1 MTHVELLQ
9 QEKRKYI
16 EEGKSCLDAAAEW
29 LHKYCDEWDKKH
41 EEYYVGLIHKSA
53 TSLNKAVAIND
64 VLIKLGVLFD

>member
-9 QEKRKYI
+9 AEKKKYI
-16 EEGKSCLDAAAEW
+16 EDGKATLDAAAEW
-29 LHKYCDEWDKKH
+29 LHRYCDEWDKKH
-41 EEYYVGLIHKSA
+41 EEYYVRLIQQSA